1 MHWLLLVAL
10 LLGGA
15 GLWLLIRSRG
25 GRRESG
31 LPVGRV
37 IYVDTGAWDRCE
49 RPLFSQRY
57 RLTGMP
63 DYVVRSRKGVIPV
76 EVKSGSAP
84 QTPYLSHVLQ
94 LAAYCLLVEEQ
105 EGKAPPHAILKYD
118 DQAFE
123 IDYTPA
129 LREELLDTLDDIRHD
144 LRARDVDRSHEEPAR
159 CHGCGYRDQC
169 KQRLA

>member
-10 LLGGA
+10 LLGGL
-15 GLWLLIRSRG
+15 GLWLLIRAQGS
-25 GRRESG
+25 RREAG

-37 IYVDTGAWDRCE
+37 VYVDTGAWDRCE
-49 RPLFSQRY
+49 RPLFSRRF

-63 DYVVRSRKGVIPV
+63 DYLVRSRRDLIPV
-76 EVKSGSAP
+76 EVKSGIAP
-84 QTPYLSHVLQ
+84 PSPYASHLLQ

-105 EGKAPPHAILKYD
+105 EGRAPPHAILKYD

-144 LRARDVDRSHEEPAR
+144 LGARNVNRSHEEPAR
-159 CHGCGYRDQC
+159 CRGCGHRDRC
-169 KQRLA
+169 RQRL